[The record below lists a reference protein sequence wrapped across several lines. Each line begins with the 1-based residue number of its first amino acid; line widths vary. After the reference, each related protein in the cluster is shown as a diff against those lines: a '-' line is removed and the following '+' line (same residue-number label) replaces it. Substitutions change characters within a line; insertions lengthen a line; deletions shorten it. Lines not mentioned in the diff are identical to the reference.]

1 MTVSSKTDP
10 WAGSPPYSRGS
21 ESSLRTPSNRV
32 APQPLPQPPPEPYL
46 PPPPPQ
52 GATMPYPAPPPGPL
66 DVTNLPYNPPPPQP
80 ALFVPRSPMSAGRL
94 PPAPFQPL
102 PMVEI
107 EQGPALP
114 PPPGA
119 MIPPPPV
126 PWQMPPRQ
134 ALQPPQYPPP
144 YPRSPARRTPPPV
157 AMPPPPNAPLPP
169 PPAPPPAPPLAPP
182 SPSSP
187 FARPQAS
194 GHRGSE
200 SAVREEARVPAG
212 SGGRMGSGSRRL
224 MRGRSHS
231 WSSLSPTARAV
242 VAQAGAVGEGVEEEG
257 VPMRT
262 EGGATGAE
270 GMEEAVGPARL
281 APLRVQRSQAE
292 VATSSETEEPER
304 PGSSSASGAGVGGG
318 VGGSS
323 KRRRSL
329 LLLDVP
335 HSPLAPRVPSGRLP
349 PGTSPARSA
358 GGALLPPAGVWSE
371 PSRRLPGEGD
381 SDASP
386 HHASSPARSTG
397 TSMGVGLAAL
407 HAAGHAVGTVSPYR
421 PGSPL
426 ISGTASPRRGPTLH
440 RPLHQQPHPHHHA
453 HGLQEAHDPVSLLG
467 RASST
472 SARSVASIEASEAP
486 LRQEPSNSPGRAAA
500 SAQPQRHHAF
510 DRDVSVRGIRHQLQQ
525 GQVTFSEVSPF
536 HGNDGAGPS
545 GPGPVAEASNQLA
558 GEPSDPR
565 VARKQRVS
573 RVREARRVPEAP
585 LADRPIPGYVPG
597 VRQDAAGSYDAGADG
612 GGIGKRRSVT
622 SDGGLAAWLHPPP
635 GSQRWL
641 AQRKGLRNRGQSYD
655 GAARLHGD
663 MGGAGGGGFGF
674 TSRGGLRRAG
684 GQPVSLERSSFCAA
698 HGWLVA
704 EAVGPT
710 DESVAK
716 RMRRRHLLANVLSLL
731 RLLLLAGVLG
741 YGAAHVEGGSLPQC
755 VVVLVLQVAWVGY
768 TVGVRP
774 FASWLVWGLE
784 VCISLGEVVLVAMAL
799 AKQAGASFSPTPVAV
814 AIAALF
820 ACAFVVVALEAV
832 RAVVVLLFVIGVVPG
847 PEEALEQEGGKG
859 GRVMPYA

>member
-10 WAGSPPYSRGS
+10 WAGVPPNSRGS
-21 ESSLRTPSNRV
+21 ETSLRTPSNRV
-32 APQPLPQPPPEPYL
+32 APEPPPPPPPEPYL

-52 GATMPYPAPPPGPL
+52 GATMSYAAPPPGPL
-66 DVTNLPYNPPPPQP
+66 DVTNLPYNPPQQQP

-114 PPPGA
+114 PAPGA

-157 AMPPPPNAPLPP
+157 AMPPPPNAPMPP

-187 FARPQAS
+187 FARP

-200 SAVREEARVPAG
+200 SAVREEARMPAG
-212 SGGRMGSGSRRL
+212 SGGRTGSGPRRL

-242 VAQAGAVGEGVEEEG
+242 VAQAGAVDEGMEEEG
-257 VPMRT
+257 VPLRT
-262 EGGATGAE
+262 DGKATG
-270 GMEEAVGPARL
+270 GMEEAVGSSRL

-292 VATSSETEEPER
+292 VATSSETDEPAGQ
-304 PGSSSASGAGVGGG
+304 PGSSSAGG
-318 VGGSS
+318 VRGSSS

-329 LLLDVP
+329 LLLDAP
-335 HSPLAPRVPSGRLP
+335 HSPLAPRGRSGRLP
-349 PGTSPARSA
+349 PGASPSRSA

-386 HHASSPARSTG
+386 HHVSSPARSTG
-397 TSMGVGLAAL
+397 TSMATGPTAL
-407 HAAGHAVGTVSPYR
+407 HAAGPVAGTISPYR

-426 ISGTASPRRGPTLH
+426 ISGTASPRRGPSLH

-453 HGLQEAHDPVSLLG
+453 HGLHEPHDPVSLLG

-486 LRQEPSNSPGRAAA
+486 SRQEPSNSPGRAAA
-500 SAQPQRHHAF
+500 SAQPLRHYPL

-525 GQVTFSEVSPF
+525 GQATFSEVSPL

-585 LADRPIPGYVPG
+585 VADRPIPGYVPG

-641 AQRKGLRNRGQSYD
+641 AQRKGLRNRGHSYD
-655 GAARLHGD
+655 GAAGLHGGV
-663 MGGAGGGGFGF
+663 GGAGGGGFAF

-704 EAVGPT
+704 ELVGST

-716 RMRRRHLLANVLSLL
+716 RTRRRHLLSNVLSLL

-741 YGAAHVEGGSLPQC
+741 YGAAHVAGGSLPQC
-755 VVVLVLQVAWVGY
+755 IAVLVLQVAWVGY

-784 VCISLGEVVLVAMAL
+784 VCISLGEVVLVVMAL
-799 AKQAGASFSPTPVAV
+799 AKQAGASFNPTPVAM
-814 AIAALF
+814 AISALF
-820 ACAFVVVALEAV
+820 ACAFGVVALEAV
-832 RAVVVLLFVIGVVPG
+832 RAVMVLLYVIGAVPG
-847 PEEALEQEGGKG
+847 PEEASEQEGGKG
-859 GRVMPYA
+859 ERVMPYA